1 MTWKIK
7 IEQLASLLEKIPHP
21 QSFDREKGVYQPYFV
36 LEIRPANW
44 EIIPFAEY
52 TRLDGV
58 AGKEIRLNY
67 QLLESQKV
75 NINQDELNLLS
86 YLLSFNHY
94 DTRRIFMYGQPVG
107 FLLDWLRGSHIKI
120 RKSEVKTFKLVEIA
134 EETGNIALGIFKE
147 KDEYILQPI
156 IVYPDHTVFID
167 GPVEVLTANP
177 IYLLYKNT
185 LFRVDSRMPAF
196 FWINFFRIQ
205 QKIMIPQ
212 DEIKEFIA
220 SFIYKIVPA
229 LDWKSLQE
237 HLKVYELPLTSTR
250 TYLFERAGQF
260 SVEVKFIY
268 RNIEFP
274 AYPTSEHS
282 LASKENYLFIVK
294 RDAEQETVIRRL
306 LHTHGLLYI
315 QHHWQIDPQYQVLDW
330 LRLMAPKLAAQKNM
344 EVIGEDQLKRHR
356 LKRGQPELA
365 VKIKSE
371 DGWFRFEY
379 QLLLKGNSLKIPNIR
394 ELIVFNKKYVKI
406 DENIHIFFGEE
417 LSERIIKFLD
427 LAGHSRSQGSEKFS
441 FASFP
446 LVDALVNLADNVKV
460 DDSYREWESKYKNF
474 NTIQSVPLSK
484 EFKGT
489 LRDYQKIGLDWLS
502 FLQQFHLGGILA
514 DDMGLGKT
522 IQVIALLLNFKQ
534 VNTKTAATLIVVPL
548 TVIFNWENEI
558 KRFAPSLKV
567 LSYRG
572 QKSERE
578 EMAKNFHLNDVV
590 LMSYGILLQDQ
601 HLLNKIKWNYVILDE
616 SQKIKNPLTKT
627 YQAVESL
634 QSDQRL
640 CLTGTPVENSVA
652 DLWSQFNFLNPGMLG
667 NLKQFEYRFGRNG
680 HEGTEHHELLQKMI
694 HPFVLR
700 RKKEDVLSELPERT
714 DILQLVE
721 MTEKQQ
727 QIYQKWVEYY
737 RNNIFQYI
745 EREGISKSRLK
756 IFEALTYLR
765 QLACHPAI
773 FDSTIDPMDSGKF
786 QLLEEMLEEI
796 LQEGHK
802 VLVFSQFVRFLGI
815 ARNILINKEWPFEYL
830 DGSTRNREKAVR
842 NFQENPN
849 VQIFLISLKAGG
861 LGLNLTAADYV
872 IHLDPWWNPAVEQ
885 QATDR
890 VHRMGQ
896 KNRVFVYKYIVKNS
910 VEEKILELQEKK
922 KKLSDHLIQSEKNMV
937 RDLTM
942 EDLEL
947 IFQK

>member
-1 MTWKIK
+1 MTWKNK

-21 QSFDREKGVYQPYFV
+21 QSFDRDKGVYQPYFV

-67 QLLESQKV
+67 QVLESQKV

-120 RKSEVKTFKLVEIA
+120 RKSDSKTLQPIDIA
-134 EETGNIALGIFKE
+134 EENGNIALGIFKE
-147 KDEYILQPI
+147 MDQYVLRPI
-156 IVYPDHTVFID
+156 IVYPDHTVFIE

-177 IYLLYKNT
+177 IYLMNKDTLY
-185 LFRVDSRMPAF
+185 RVDSRMPAF

-205 QKIMIPQ
+205 EKILIPQ
-212 DEIKEFIA
+212 DEIKEFIS

-237 HLKVYELPLTSTR
+237 HLKVYQLPLNSTR
-250 TYLFERAGQF
+250 IYLFERAGQF
-260 SVEVKFIY
+260 SVDVKFIY
-268 RNIEFP
+268 GSIEFP

-294 RDAEQETVIRRL
+294 RDAELETAIRRL
-306 LHTHGLLYI
+306 LHNHGLLYI

-330 LRLMAPKLAAQKNM
+330 LRIMVPQLANQKNIQ
-344 EVIGEDQLKRHR
+344 VLGEDQLKRHR
-356 LKRGQPELA
+356 LKRGKPELS
-365 VKIKSE
+365 VKIDSQS
-371 DGWFRFEY
+371 GWFNLSY
-379 QLLLKGNSLKIPNIR
+379 QITLKGNSLKIPNIR
-394 ELIVFNKKYVKI
+394 ELMLFNKKYVKI
-406 DENIHIFFGEE
+406 DENTHIYFGED
-417 LSERIIKFLD
+417 LSERLLNFLD
-427 LAGHSRSQGSEKFS
+427 LIGHNTAGGSDKFS

-446 LVDALVNLADNVKV
+446 LVEALVRLADKAKI
-460 DDSYREWESKYKNF
+460 DEGYKDWQSKYEDFSTIRSVQLSSEF
-474 NTIQSVPLSK
+474 N
-484 EFKGT
+484 GT
-489 LRDYQKIGLDWLS
+489 LRDYQRLGLDWLS
-502 FLQQFHLGGILA
+502 FLQHFKLGGILA

-522 IQVIALLLNFKQ
+522 IQVIALLLNLKQ
-534 VNTKTAATLIVVPL
+534 ANKKHGPTLIVVPL
-548 TVIFNWENEI
+548 TVLFNWENEI

-578 EMAKNFHLNDVV
+578 EMTKNFTENDIV
-590 LMSYGILLQDQ
+590 LLSYGILLQD
-601 HLLNKIKWNYVILDE
+601 HLILGKIKWNYIILDE
-616 SQKIKNPLTKT
+616 SQKIKNPQTKT
-627 YQAVESL
+627 YQAVENL
-634 QSDQRL
+634 QADQRL
-640 CLTGTPVENSVA
+640 CLTGTPVENSVM

-667 NLKQFEYRFGRNG
+667 DLKQFELRFGRNG
-680 HEGTEHHELLQKMI
+680 HEGTERHDLLKRII

-700 RKKEDVLSELPERT
+700 RKKEDVLSELPDRT
-714 DILQLVE
+714 DITQLVD
-721 MTEKQQ
+721 MTENQQ
-727 QIYQKWVEYY
+727 RIYQKWVQYY
-737 RNNIFQYI
+737 RDNVFQHI
-745 EREGISKSRLK
+745 EQEGITRNKLK
-756 IFEALTYLR
+756 ILEALTYLR

-773 FDSTIDPMDSGKF
+773 FDSSVDLMDSGKV

-802 VLVFSQFVRFLGI
+802 VLVFSQFVRFLGL
-815 ARNILINKEWPFEYL
+815 AKNLLINKEWLYEYL
-830 DGSTRNREKAVR
+830 DGSTRHREKIIR
-842 NFQENPN
+842 NFQENPS
-849 VQIFLISLKAGG
+849 VKIFLISLKAGG

-890 VHRMGQ
+890 AHRIGQ

-910 VEEKILELQEKK
+910 VEEKIMELQQTKR
-922 KKLSDHLIQSEKNMV
+922 KLSEGLITSEKNLV
-937 RDLTM
+937 KELTM

-947 IFQK
+947 IFQI